1 MQAKQFLE
9 DFGRKMKMEP
19 AELAKIHM
27 AFDSAVEQGFA
38 KRHDTYALACGCL
51 YLFCKRYGKV
61 ITLTQIAMQAPAT
74 HEEILAAYDELKP
87 ALQF

>member
-1 MQAKQFLE
+1 MEAKQFLE
-9 DFGRKMKMEP
+9 DFGRKMKFESS
-19 AELAKIHM
+19 ELAKIHI
-27 AFDSAVEQGFA
+27 AFDAAVDRGFA
-38 KRHDTYALACGCL
+38 KRHDAYALACGCL

-87 ALQF
+87 VLQF

>member
-9 DFGRKMKMEP
+9 EFGRKMKFDP
-19 AELAKIHM
+19 SELAKIHVG
-27 AFDSAVEQGFA
+27 FDKAVQEGFA
-38 KRHDTYALACGCL
+38 KRHDAYALACGCL

-87 ALQF
+87 AIQF

>member
-9 DFGRKMKMEP
+9 DFGRKMKMDP
-19 AELAKIHM
+19 GELAKVHT
-27 AFDSAVEQGFA
+27 AFDRAVERGFA
-38 KRHDTYALACGCL
+38 KKHDSYALACGCL

-74 HEEILAAYDELKP
+74 HEEILAAYDDLKP
-87 ALQF
+87 VLQF

>member
-9 DFGRKMKMEP
+9 DFGRKVKLE
-19 AELAKIHM
+19 ANELAKIHVG
-27 AFDSAVEQGFA
+27 FDKAVEQGLA
-38 KRHDTYALACGCL
+38 KKHDSYALACGCL

-74 HEEILAAYDELKP
+74 HEEILAAYNDLKP
-87 ALQF
+87 VINF